1 MDTNKSDED
10 EIDTFETIA
19 PGKDIPVRKE
29 FEIGQLGMRSLK
41 KMKLP
46 EMKHL
51 MVHPVIL
58 NLPSEILMLRV
69 QIPYK
74 ASGKPEAGF

>member
-1 MDTNKSDED
+1 
-10 EIDTFETIA
+10 
-19 PGKDIPVRKE
+19 
-29 FEIGQLGMRSLK
+29 
-41 KMKLP
+41 
-46 EMKHL
+46 

-74 ASGKPEAGF
+74 ASGKSKWDLKVKGENMPLTFFAYLNLI